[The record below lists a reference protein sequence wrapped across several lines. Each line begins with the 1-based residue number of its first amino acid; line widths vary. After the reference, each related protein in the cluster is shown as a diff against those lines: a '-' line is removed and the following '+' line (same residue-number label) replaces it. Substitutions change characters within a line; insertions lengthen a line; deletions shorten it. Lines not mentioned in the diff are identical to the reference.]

1 MRSGGLCTPRPSALA
16 ISAKRVT
23 VTFGYVDLSIVM
35 QGGLPFFSF
44 PFHKERHWVINST
57 CLTQGLCGMES
68 KEQQLTELLGLTART
83 LTHLTASMTS
93 MSFELLRSNDEI
105 TRSAGRRMIDRMA
118 TISSGLD
125 EHWRLIGE
133 LTGVHVTQEQIETV
147 HELQMQ
153 HKPVVPISGAS

>member
-1 MRSGGLCTPRPSALA
+1 
-16 ISAKRVT
+16 
-23 VTFGYVDLSIVM
+23 
-35 QGGLPFFSF
+35 
-44 PFHKERHWVINST
+44 
-57 CLTQGLCGMES
+57 MES

-83 LTHLTASMTS
+83 LTHLTASVTS

-118 TISSGLD
+118 TISAGLD

-133 LTGVHVTQEQIETV
+133 LTGVHVAQEQIETV

-153 HKPVVPISGAS
+153 RKTITPIG

>member
-1 MRSGGLCTPRPSALA
+1 
-16 ISAKRVT
+16 
-23 VTFGYVDLSIVM
+23 
-35 QGGLPFFSF
+35 
-44 PFHKERHWVINST
+44 
-57 CLTQGLCGMES
+57 MES

-153 HKPVVPISGAS
+153 HKPIVPISGVS

>member
-1 MRSGGLCTPRPSALA
+1 M
-16 ISAKRVT
+16 
-23 VTFGYVDLSIVM
+23 D
-35 QGGLPFFSF
+35 
-44 PFHKERHWVINST
+44 
-57 CLTQGLCGMES
+57 S

-118 TISSGLD
+118 TVSAGLD

-153 HKPVVPISGAS
+153 NKLTTPLV